1 MKINWKV
8 RLKNPMFWIGIASAF
23 VLTLLA
29 QLGMDFSNITSWQ
42 SFFDALLEALRNPVV
57 VVAVLTATCNAVV
70 DPTTAGMSDSKQA
83 LQYTKPKEK

>member
-29 QLGMDFSNITSWQ
+29 QLGMEFSDITSWQ
-42 SFFDALLEALRNPVV
+42 SFFDALLQALKNPVV
-57 VVAVLTATCNAVV
+57 VVAVLTATYNAVV
-70 DPTTAGMSDSKQA
+70 DPTTAGMSDSTQA
-83 LQYTKPKEK
+83 LEYTKPKEE